1 LGHGL
6 DILQRIAT
14 KNGTKFFR
22 GNLNNKLKRRMDC
35 AAYFNLKSFHTIDA
49 DDPFFDGGEMIESM
63 DELSL
68 NNYDFVHPS
77 KYS

>member
-1 LGHGL
+1 
-6 DILQRIAT
+6 
-14 KNGTKFFR
+14 
-22 GNLNNKLKRRMDC
+22 MDC